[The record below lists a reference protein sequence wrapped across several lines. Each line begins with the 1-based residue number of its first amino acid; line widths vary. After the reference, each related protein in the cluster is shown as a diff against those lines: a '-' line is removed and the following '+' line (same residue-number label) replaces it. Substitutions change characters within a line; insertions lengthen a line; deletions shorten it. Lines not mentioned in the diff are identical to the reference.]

1 MKRNINVFA
10 ATLAVLLVLVG
21 VTSTHAQT
29 RNQRA
34 YIPFSFNAA
43 GKTLPPGEYR
53 ISRLNEQTSKELFVI
68 RNNESNEAVVVLTS
82 TLRAKQTPKDSQ
94 LVFNCYGDQRY
105 LSQMWIEGDDNGI
118 AMPKSHAERQIEREA
133 TAALKKQPGDVAA
146 VKGSAPTTVLVALK

>member
-1 MKRNINVFA
+1 
-10 ATLAVLLVLVG
+10 VLG

-29 RNQRA
+29 TQQRA
-34 YIPFSFNAA
+34 YIPFSFSAA

-53 ISRLNEQTSKELFVI
+53 ISRLNEERSKDLYVI
-68 RNNESNEAVVVLTS
+68 RHNDGNEAVIVMTS
-82 TLRAKQTPKDSQ
+82 SLRAKQTPTDSQ

-105 LSQMWIEGDDNGI
+105 LSQMWIEGDQNGI
-118 AMPKSHAERQIEREA
+118 AMPKSKAERQIEREA